1 MELKHIVTHDSGLT
15 VWFTGLSGAGKSTLS
30 QAVQRQLTELG
41 FRTEILDG
49 DIIRQHLSKGLG
61 FSREDRDENVRR
73 IGFVANLLT
82 RHGVIVLVAV
92 VSPYLATRGEVRS
105 AIGRFLEVYV
115 NAPLSVCEERDPKGL
130 YGKARTGELR
140 GLTGIDDP
148 YEPPVRPEVECRT
161 DIETV
166 NESASKVLHAIL
178 TALGSH
184 PLAFSAR
191 LPALT
196 S

>member
-1 MELKHIVTHDSGLT
+1 MELKHLATHDSGLT

-30 QAVQRQLTELG
+30 QAVQLQLTALG

-49 DIIRQHLSKGLG
+49 DIVRQHLSKGLG

-82 RHGVIVLVAV
+82 RHEVIVLVAAI
-92 VSPYLATRGEVRS
+92 SPYAAARNEVRA
-105 AIGRFLEVYV
+105 AIGRFLEVYA
-115 NAPLSVCEERDPKGL
+115 NAPLSVCEGRDPKGL
-130 YGKARTGELR
+130 YCKARIGELR

-161 DIETV
+161 DLETV
-166 NESASKVLHAIL
+166 SESASKVLGAIL
-178 TALGSH
+178 NRQG
-184 PLAFSAR
+184 
-191 LPALT
+191 
-196 S
+196 